1 MDQDQNTPAGVPE
14 VTPPTPTMSNIDNKN
29 QLMLIGGG
37 IAVLILIILG
47 WYMMQGS
54 TSAPESIS
62 QPIGEQKVAPN
73 PVSDANAAA
82 ATAPDAASVALSV
95 QGTSDD
101 VADIDA
107 DLKATNL
114 TSLNDIDQI

>member
-1 MDQDQNTPAGVPE
+1 MDQDQNTGAGVPE
-14 VTPPTPTMSNIDNKN
+14 ATPSTPVMSDTHDKN
-29 QLMLIGGG
+29 QLMLIAAG
-37 IAVLILIILG
+37 IVVLILVILG

-54 TSAPESIS
+54 TPAPEGIS

-73 PVSDANAAA
+73 TVSDTNAAA
-82 ATAPDAASVALSV
+82 APDAATVALSV

-107 DLKATNL
+107 DLKATDL